1 MIPVPGNQDIA
12 FDPTKSLNYKVVCL
26 DIWDE
31 PDSSYRTKQI
41 EIYSYQTPSWR
52 LSGKSF
58 IAQIHMEFEGGVFCN
73 GAIHWLN
80 VWGNT
85 SPYFNVDDGDLPM
98 PDEWEDHLGRYCRY
112 FGEYIDLQQLDLMF
126 MRLRVI
132 HGIAYS

>member
-1 MIPVPGNQDIA
+1 DIA

-26 DIWDE
+26 DIWSE

-41 EIYSYQTPSWR
+41 EMYSYQTPSWR

-58 IAQIHMEFEGGVFCN
+58 IAQIHMEFDGGVFCN
-73 GAIHWLN
+73 SAIHWLN

-112 FGEYIDLQQLDLMF
+112 LIW
-126 MRLRVI
+126 
-132 HGIAYS
+132 GIYRPPTTGFNVYE